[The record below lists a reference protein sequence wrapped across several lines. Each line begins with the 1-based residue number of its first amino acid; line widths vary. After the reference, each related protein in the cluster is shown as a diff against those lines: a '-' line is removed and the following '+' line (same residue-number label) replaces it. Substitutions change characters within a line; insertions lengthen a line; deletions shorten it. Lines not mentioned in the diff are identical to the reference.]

1 MTDYARHDRLR
12 EALAATA
19 TSSKAAH
26 GVVKEGWH
34 HQDAA
39 LSMADDWTQTHDLP
53 ALAQLD
59 AAGRAEQLAARQAL
73 YSYVDAIW
81 EAPKWRG
88 EEPTA
93 STAYDVVAALSD
105 LFAELLGNA
114 QTAIAEAGDLDTDDG

>member
-1 MTDYARHDRLR
+1 MTDYERYDRLR

-19 TSSKAAH
+19 TSPKATY
-26 GVVKEGWH
+26 GVAKEGWH

-39 LSMADDWTQTHDLP
+39 LSMANDWTQTHDLS

-73 YSYVDAIW
+73 RFYVDAIW
-81 EAPKWRG
+81 EAPKWRD

-93 STAYDVVAALSD
+93 STAYDAVAALSD
-105 LFAELLGNA
+105 LFAELVGNA
-114 QTAIAEAGDLDTDDG
+114 EAAIAEAGDPDPDDG

>member
-1 MTDYARHDRLR
+1 MTDYERYGRLR

-19 TSSKAAH
+19 TPPKAAH
-26 GVVKEGWH
+26 GVAKAGWH

-39 LSMADDWTQTHDLP
+39 LSMAEDWTQTHDLP

-73 YSYVDAIW
+73 HLYVDAIW

-88 EEPTA
+88 EAPTA
-93 STAYDVVAALSD
+93 SPAYDVVAALRD
-105 LFAELLGNA
+105 LFAELVGNA
-114 QTAIAEAGDLDTDDG
+114 EAAIAEAGDPDPDDG

>member
-1 MTDYARHDRLR
+1 MTDSERYDRLR

-19 TSSKAAH
+19 TSTKAAH
-26 GVVKEGWH
+26 GMAKEGRH

-59 AAGRAEQLAARQAL
+59 TAGRAEQLAARIAL

-88 EEPTA
+88 ETPTA
-93 STAYDVVAALSD
+93 SAAYDVVAALSD
-105 LFAELLGNA
+105 LFAHLVGNA
-114 QTAIAEAGDLDTDDG
+114 QTAIAEAGDPDPDDG